1 MAKNDEL
8 EALRA
13 ELAAAKAEVEALKA
27 AKPKTIKVAI
37 HPDKLVDPNTT
48 LGRLQRLDRA
58 LQIDAFPKLARQFAP
73 ERACELVMQLAT
85 ELAGAT
91 NRNVDEV
98 VTEVTTKTPKTPKAK
113 NVQDNTGEQAAA

>member
-27 AKPKTIKVAI
+27 AKSKSIKVAI
-37 HPDKLVDPNTT
+37 HPDKLVDPSTT

-58 LQIDAFPKLARQFAP
+58 LQIDAFPKLARQFEP
-73 ERACELVMQLAT
+73 ERACELVMQLAG
-85 ELAGAT
+85 ELASAT
-91 NRNVDEV
+91 NRSVDEV
-98 VTEVTTKTPKTPKAK
+98 VTEVTTKTTKAK
-113 NVQDNTGEQAAA
+113 KVEDNTGAQAAAA